1 MAKVRALMSGT
12 GTAPVLESLYA
23 TENGNYTPSQGVD
36 GYDQVT
42 VAVPEPVIIT
52 KNIVANGTY
61 NAVDDNATGYSSVN
75 VNVPAPAPNLY
86 DPGTITQNGTYT
98 VPAGYDG
105 FTSFTVAIEP
115 PTYDCVR
122 VWTQSTGGSDA
133 SVNIQEGT
141 YQDGVFTPTGQ
152 LQNLL
157 YTRASSPVSYF
168 NTLSIQYQ
176 SGWKMRALTDGLLL
190 NGVTY
195 NTNDMMAQWQYS
207 QDQNYFVLKP

>member
-1 MAKVRALMSGT
+1 MAKVRALMSGA
-12 GTAPVLESLYA
+12 GQAPILESLYA

-36 GYDQVT
+36 GFDDVT

-61 NAVDDNATGYSSVN
+61 NAVDDNATGYSTVN

-98 VPAGYDG
+98 VPTGYDG
-105 FTSFTVAIEP
+105 FTSFEVNVQP
-115 PTYDCVR
+115 PAYDCVR
-122 VWTQSTGGSDA
+122 VWTQSTGGSNA

-141 YQDGVFTPTGQ
+141 YSNGIFTPIGTV
-152 LQNLL
+152 QNLI
-157 YTRASSPVSYF
+157 YTQASSPVAYF

-176 SGWKMRALTDGLLL
+176 SGWKMRALSDGLNL
-190 NGVTY
+190 NGTIY
-195 NTNDMMAQWQYS
+195 NTDDMMAQWSYDQN
-207 QDQNYFVLKP
+207 QNYFVLKP

>member
-1 MAKVRALMSGT
+1 MAKVRAFT
-12 GTAPVLESLYA
+12 KAIQPVLDEI
-23 TENGNYTPSQGVD
+23 TITQNGVYTPPSNVD
-36 GYDQVT
+36 GYNKVT
-42 VAVPEPVIIT
+42 AMFPIPIITT
-52 KNIVANGTY
+52 KNITANGEY
-61 NAVDDNATGYSSVN
+61 NASDDGAQGYSSVN

-86 DPGTITQNGTYT
+86 DPGTIRENGTYT
-98 VPAGYDG
+98 VPPGYDG
-105 FTSFTVAIEP
+105 FTSFTVDVQP

-141 YQDGVFTPTGQ
+141 YTNGAFTPTGQ

-157 YTRASSPVSYF
+157 YTQASSPVSYF

-176 SGWKMRALTDGLLL
+176 SGWKMVALTDGLLL

-195 NTNDMMAQWQYS
+195 NTNDIMAQWQYN